1 MRLEKLTQENACE
14 IINKKIYCYEKSSV
28 YLGEFLD
35 KYNLLD
41 NIVSILDDFKR
52 NQGSFEFRGKQIDVV
67 GTEVLE
73 TVDLSDV
80 AILITSDYYMEA
92 YERLC
97 EIDNVSVS
105 LNEIY
110 YFVNAE
116 TEVELAYRER
126 YKDSELEDMI
136 VFRSGPHASERCR
149 R

>member
-110 YFVNAE
+110 YFVKN
-116 TEVELAYRER
+116 
-126 YKDSELEDMI
+126 KGCNSI
-136 VFRSGPHASERCR
+136 
-149 R
+149 